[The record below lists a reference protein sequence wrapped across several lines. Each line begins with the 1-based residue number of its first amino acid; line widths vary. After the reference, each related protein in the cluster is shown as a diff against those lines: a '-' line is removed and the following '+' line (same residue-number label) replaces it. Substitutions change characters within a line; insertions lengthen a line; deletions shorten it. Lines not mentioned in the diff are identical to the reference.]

1 MKYLIAGLGNIGEEY
16 ARTRHNA
23 GFQAVD
29 YLADKLGASWK
40 NVTLGQIAEAKYK
53 SRILILLKPNTY
65 MNLSGKSIAYWMQK
79 EKIPMENLLVILDEI
94 QLEPGTVRLRGKG
107 SDGGHNG
114 LRDIQAQLNSI
125 DYARL
130 RIGVGKN
137 FHPGK
142 QVDYVLGEWSAEE
155 KKIFADIME
164 KAAEAVQLFVSIGLK
179 RSMDMVNATSK
190 KTDEKKAKD

>member
-1 MKYLIAGLGNIGEEY
+1 
-16 ARTRHNA
+16 
-23 GFQAVD
+23 
-29 YLADKLGASWK
+29 
-40 NVTLGQIAEAKYK
+40 
-53 SRILILLKPNTY
+53 
-65 MNLSGKSIAYWMQK
+65 
-79 EKIPMENLLVILDEI
+79 MENLLVILDEI

-179 RSMDMVNATSK
+179 RSMDTVNATGK